1 MAMVSNKFLAALAVE
16 LGFHRHLRCA
26 GSVVEDLN
34 RKFVV
39 ELEEL
44 KQKANGRRDYW
55 TAAENPPKVKPT
67 HQTFGQE
74 LYAKT
79 ALVPC

>member
-26 GSVVEDLN
+26 GVVVEDLN

-55 TAAENPPKVKPT
+55 TAVENPPKVST
-67 HQTFGQE
+67 HISTTRP
-74 LYAKT
+74 K
-79 ALVPC
+79 LVC